1 MKNDSYHFH
10 RDCRYYGQCKEEM
23 ISEGKREYIKLV
35 CPRLKKIQ
43 KYYPKDLHTTIR
55 LSKSSYRHS
64 KRPEYRIFADG

>member
-35 CPRLKKIQ
+35 RPRLKKIQ
-43 KYYPKDLHTTIR
+43 KYYPKDLHTIKWSCQ
-55 LSKSSYRHS
+55 LFEPKQN
-64 KRPEYRIFADG
+64 